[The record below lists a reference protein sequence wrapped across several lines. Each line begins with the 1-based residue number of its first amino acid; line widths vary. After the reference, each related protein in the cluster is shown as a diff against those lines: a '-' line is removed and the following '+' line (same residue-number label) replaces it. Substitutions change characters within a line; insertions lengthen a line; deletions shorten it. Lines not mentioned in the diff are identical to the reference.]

1 MQPQRSTDTFRMAF
15 LLFLCHRLDLI
26 FLNCNLGKNCEV
38 LFTKLIIYPLSESAD
53 HCQQTKVK
61 RRLFFVALC
70 RTELTERSIK
80 LVTIK

>member
-1 MQPQRSTDTFRMAF
+1 MAF
-15 LLFLCHRLDLI
+15 LLFLSYRLDLSI
-26 FLNCNLGKNCEV
+26 LNCNLGKNREV
-38 LFTKLIIYPLSESAD
+38 LLTKLIIYPLSESAD

-61 RRLFFVALC
+61 CRLFFVALC

>member
-1 MQPQRSTDTFRMAF
+1 MAF
-15 LLFLCHRLDLI
+15 LLFLSERLDLNI
-26 FLNCNLGKNCEV
+26 FNRNLGKNCEV

-61 RRLFFVALC
+61 CRLFFVALC
-70 RTELTERSIK
+70 RTELTDQSIE